1 MGFENA
7 TKTRNTCLSV
17 GTANTIVLLTNTAKP
32 VDVRPGSPN
41 RYMAVR
47 SEQPC
52 LVPPP
57 ANARHKST
65 SSADSTSSSS
75 SSSNS
80 GNVKSVPYNWK
91 SVVIDGG
98 GFVTGIIFSKAK
110 AGVLYIRTD
119 VGGAYRYDPT
129 NRSWIPLTDFV
140 SRKDGNY
147 MGIESIATDP
157 VNPNRVYMATGMYA
171 QSWAGPGAFMRSDDQ
186 GNTWHITKMTTS
198 KMGGNDLGR
207 SNGER
212 LAIDPHQ
219 PKILFFGSRL
229 SGMWKSTNESES
241 WNKLETFPVGSDPK
255 GLGIPFVVFDPT
267 AGKVGEPTK
276 VIYAGVSRTDEN
288 LYRNADAGQTWQL
301 VPKQPK
307 GFLPARA
314 AVDRDGTLYVAY
326 GNDPGPYAVQDGA
339 LFRYEPKGDVWT
351 DITPLKPSDT
361 DKFGY
366 GAVAVDPA
374 HPGTIVAT
382 TITNWN
388 ALGLGPR
395 QSEEVLCIRPARW
408 RRLRE

>member
-1 MGFENA
+1 
-7 TKTRNTCLSV
+7 
-17 GTANTIVLLTNTAKP
+17 
-32 VDVRPGSPN
+32 
-41 RYMAVR
+41 
-47 SEQPC
+47 
-52 LVPPP
+52 
-57 ANARHKST
+57 
-65 SSADSTSSSS
+65 
-75 SSSNS
+75 
-80 GNVKSVPYNWK
+80 
-91 SVVIDGG
+91 
-98 GFVTGIIFSKAK
+98 
-110 AGVLYIRTD
+110 
-119 VGGAYRYDPT
+119 
-129 NRSWIPLTDFV
+129 
-140 SRKDGNY
+140 

-219 PKILFFGSRL
+219 PKILFLWFTPQRHVEEHERIGELEQARNLPGWQRSQGPWASRSSCSTRPL
-229 SGMWKSTNESES
+229 AKSAS
-241 WNKLETFPVGSDPK
+241 PR
-255 GLGIPFVVFDPT
+255 
-267 AGKVGEPTK
+267 K

-366 GAVAVDPA
+366 GASRSTQRTQAP
-374 HPGTIVAT
+374 
-382 TITNWN
+382 
-388 ALGLGPR
+388 
-395 QSEEVLCIRPARW
+395 S
-408 RRLRE
+408 